1 MNIDLQIQAI
11 EQKVMALIEPDP
23 ETFLVD
29 IKIKPGNNIRI
40 FIDADRG
47 VSIDKLARYNRSLYR
62 QIEESRLFPNN
73 DFSLEI
79 SSPGLDEPLKL
90 YRQYLKN
97 IDRCVEVVLKDGI
110 KREGKLVRAAETEIV
125 LEEERA
131 NKKKKELIFHT
142 ISYNNIKSTKIKIR
156 F

>member
-1 MNIDLQIQAI
+1 MNIESQIRAV
-11 EQKVMALIEPDP
+11 EQKVLALISADP
-23 ETFLVD
+23 EAFLVD
-29 IKIKPGNNIRI
+29 VKIRPGNNVKV

-47 VSIDKLARYNRSLYR
+47 VSIDKLSQYNRILCR
-62 QIEESRLFPNN
+62 QIDESGLFPNG

-97 IDRCVEVVLKDGI
+97 IGRHVEVLLKNGI
-110 KREGKLVRAAETEIV
+110 KYEGKLVSATQEEIV
-125 LEEERA
+125 IEEEKIS
-131 NKKKKELIFHT
+131 KKIKEVVPHT
-142 ISYNNIKSTKIKIR
+142 ISYNDVKTTKIQIR